1 MSRARWGLGGV
12 VLAVGLA
19 LFFARPQESMPPGFA
34 SIRAAPAFQEA
45 AQLERAWALPVAK
58 TFPRPL
64 ISQSNPSSCG
74 PTAVA
79 NVLRSAGA
87 ETRPEEVAAH
97 GAGCVNGFCA
107 GGLTLAQLAEATRA
121 TSPGWQ
127 VTELH
132 PATLEA
138 FREELRHANQPERR
152 LIINFSRR
160 PLFGSGG
167 GHHSPLGGYL
177 EAEDLVFVLD
187 VNARFGPWLVSS
199 ARLFEA
205 MDTVDASSGQKRGL
219 LRLTR

>member
-1 MSRARWGLGGV
+1 MTRARWALVGALAIGLS
-12 VLAVGLA
+12 
-19 LFFARPQESMPPGFA
+19 LFLARPQESLPPGVA
-34 SIRAAPAFQEA
+34 SIRLAPAFQDA
-45 AQLERAWALPVAK
+45 ALLERAWALPVAK

-64 ISQSNPSSCG
+64 LSQGNPSSCG

-79 NVLRSAGA
+79 NVFHSAGA
-87 ETRPEEVAAH
+87 DTKPDDVAAH
-97 GAGCVNGFCA
+97 GAGCVNGFCV
-107 GGLTLAQLAEATRA
+107 GGLTLAQLASATRA
-121 TSPGWQ
+121 TSPAWQ

-138 FREELRHANQPERR
+138 FREELRHANEPERR

-187 VNARFGPWLVSS
+187 VNASFGPWLVSS